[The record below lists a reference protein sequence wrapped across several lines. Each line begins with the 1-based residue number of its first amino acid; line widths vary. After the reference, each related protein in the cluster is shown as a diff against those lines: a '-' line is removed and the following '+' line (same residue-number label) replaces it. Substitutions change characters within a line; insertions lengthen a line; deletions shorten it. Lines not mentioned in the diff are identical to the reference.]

1 MPKYRVISELD
12 PGDECREPRGTRL
25 RLDEARIVTVVQA
38 ASLADA
44 TADAANAESHSE
56 RRIVSVEELG
66 PVLAISDE
74 ALSRALGNADSS
86 PTGEPLVD
94 PEIFDDSHLPLQRR
108 SEFVTAVQQVVY
120 GLRESGLVP
129 GLEISVLANEPD
141 EPYAMIEVH
150 DDARGIFLSR
160 GTEIR
165 KLTDDHSATG
175 WNGVLAVARALI
187 ALSNDL
193 Q

>member
-1 MPKYRVISELD
+1 MPQYRVISELD
-12 PGDECREPRGTRL
+12 PGDQHRDPRGTRL
-25 RLDEARIVTVVQA
+25 RLDEARTVTVVQA

-44 TADAANAESHSE
+44 TADAGDVEPHSE
-56 RRIVSVEELG
+56 RRIISVEELG
-66 PVLAISDE
+66 PVLAFSDE
-74 ALSRALGNADSS
+74 VLSRALGDAAGS

-94 PEIFDDSHLPLQRR
+94 PEAFGDDHTPLLRR
-108 SEFVTAVQQVVY
+108 PEFVTTVHQVVY

-150 DDARGIFLSR
+150 DDARGFFHSR

-175 WNGVLAVARALI
+175 WNGVLAAARAVI

>member
-1 MPKYRVISELD
+1 MPQYRVISELD
-12 PGDECREPRGTRL
+12 PGDEHRDPRGARL
-25 RLDEARIVTVVQA
+25 RLDEARTVTVVQA
-38 ASLADA
+38 VSLADA
-44 TADAANAESHSE
+44 AADAGDVEPHSE
-56 RRIVSVEELG
+56 RRIISVEELG
-66 PVLAISDE
+66 PVLAFSDE
-74 ALSRALGNADSS
+74 VLSRALGDAAGS

-94 PEIFDDSHLPLQRR
+94 PETFDDDHLPLLRR
-108 SEFVTAVQQVVY
+108 PEFVTTVKQVVY
-120 GLRESGLVP
+120 RLRESGLVP
-129 GLEISVLANEPD
+129 GLEISVLADEPD

-150 DDARGIFLSR
+150 DDARGFFLSR

-175 WNGVLAVARALI
+175 WNGVLAVARAVI